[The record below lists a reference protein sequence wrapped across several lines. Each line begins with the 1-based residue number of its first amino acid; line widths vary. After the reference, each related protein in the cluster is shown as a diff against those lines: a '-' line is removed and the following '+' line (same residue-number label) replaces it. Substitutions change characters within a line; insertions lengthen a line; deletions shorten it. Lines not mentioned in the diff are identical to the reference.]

1 MTTQL
6 IALSMAAIAYSFIS
20 AGIVL
25 QKKGISWIGW
35 RERKDKKYFK
45 NLFIWLSGFLL
56 MNIYGVPS
64 AIALRSLPP
73 HVVSAFAGFG
83 IIVLIFLS
91 KYFLKDKIFRSDYF
105 YSAIVMAG
113 IILLNLTENTS
124 GESDMSGGILTF
136 LFFLV
141 PVLMFIFVLIIDP
154 GDRFRN
160 ISFAAVSGCSA
171 GVMVIS
177 LKGLVHFFEYRLS
190 EYPGSLYFYLYIF
203 FALLSFISLQMSLKS
218 GPVLITG
225 QIQYSTTI
233 IYPLA
238 GSIIVFS
245 GSTGLLQLMSI
256 ALIVTGIIKILKN
269 R

>member
-6 IALSMAAIAYSFIS
+6 IAILMAAIAYSLIS

-35 RERKDKKYFK
+35 KERKDKQYFK
-45 NLFIWLSGFLL
+45 HLSIWLSGFLI
-56 MNIYGVPS
+56 MNIYGIPS
-64 AIALRSLPP
+64 AIALKSLPP

-91 KYFLKDKIFRSDYF
+91 KYFLKDRIFRSDYF

-113 IILLNLTENTS
+113 IILLNLTENIS
-124 GESDMSGGILTF
+124 GESDISRGILTF
-136 LFFLV
+136 LFFFA
-141 PVLMFIFVLIIDP
+141 PVLMFLFVLIINS
-154 GDRFRN
+154 GDRLRN
-160 ISFAAVSGCSA
+160 IVFAAVSGCSA

-177 LKGLVHFFEYRLS
+177 LKGLVHFFEYRIS

-203 FALLSFISLQMSLKS
+203 FALLSFISLQISLKS

-233 IYPLA
+233 IYPVA
-238 GSIIVFS
+238 GSVIVFS
-245 GSTGLLQLMSI
+245 GSTGPLQLASI
-256 ALIVTGIIKILKN
+256 VLIVAGIIKILKN

>member
-1 MTTQL
+1 MTSQL
-6 IALSMAAIAYSFIS
+6 IALFMAAIAYSFIS

-25 QKKGISWIGW
+25 QKKGIAWLGW
-35 RERKDKKYFK
+35 KGRKDKKYFK
-45 NLFIWLSGFLL
+45 HISIWLSGFLL

-64 AIALRSLPP
+64 AIALRYLPP

-91 KYFLKDKIFRSDYF
+91 KYFLKDRIFRSDYF

-113 IILLNLTENTS
+113 ILLLNLTENIS
-124 GESDMSGGILTF
+124 GKSNVSGGILTL
-136 LFFLV
+136 LFFLI
-141 PVLMFIFVLIIDP
+141 PVLMFLFASIVDS
-154 GDRFRN
+154 GDRFKN
-160 ISFAAVSGCSA
+160 IFYAAVSGCSA

-190 EYPGSLYFYLYIF
+190 EYPGSIYFYLYIF
-203 FALLSFISLQMSLKS
+203 FALLSFISLQMSLRS

-233 IYPLA
+233 IYPVA
-238 GSIIVFS
+238 GSIVVFS
-245 GSTGLLQLMSI
+245 GSTGLLQLVSI
-256 ALIVTGIIKILKN
+256 AVIVTGIIKILKN

>member
-1 MTTQL
+1 
-6 IALSMAAIAYSFIS
+6 MAAIAYSLIS

-35 RERKDKKYFK
+35 KDRKDKKYFK
-45 NLFIWLSGFLL
+45 HLSVWMSGFII

-64 AIALRSLPP
+64 AIALKSLPP
-73 HVVSAFAGFG
+73 HIVSAFAGFG

-91 KYFLKDKIFRSDYF
+91 KYFLKDRIYSSDYF

-113 IILLNLTENTS
+113 IILLNLSEGIS
-124 GESDMSGGILTF
+124 RESVMTGGILTYLYF
-136 LFFLV
+136 LA
-141 PVLMFIFVLIIDP
+141 PVLMFVFLFVIDY
-154 GDRFRN
+154 GDKFRN
-160 ISFAAVSGCSA
+160 IFFAAVSGCSA
-171 GVMVIS
+171 GIMVIS
-177 LKGLVHFFEYRLS
+177 LKGLVNLFEYRLS
-190 EYPGSLYFYLYIF
+190 EYPGSIYFYFYIF

-233 IYPLA
+233 IYPVA

-245 GSTGLLQLMSI
+245 GSTGLLQLTSI
-256 ALIVTGIIKILKN
+256 AMIVTGIIKILKN